1 MPVVFAR
8 QFVSL
13 LLLATSIL
21 LGGCG
26 PAPSAAQAE
35 PAPQPPAALA
45 PSLPSATETTIA
57 EPPATQTLQLGSTLW
72 PPFTDEEGRPRVAID
87 LVHTALARAGIAA
100 ATNIVP
106 DGMLTESLE
115 QGTHAGSVALW
126 RSAEREAF
134 LLYSDAYLENRMV
147 LVGRAGSDVRARSL
161 KELRGKRVGI
171 VEGYAYG
178 PELEAAKEPK
188 FVSGRNDEL
197 NLRALLEK
205 KLDYVIADSLLMA
218 HVFEQYPHQASERL
232 VVAPSPLITR
242 SLHFALRRDVPNAA
256 AIVARFNEEIRL
268 MLADGSYNRALG
280 LAWVSADVDG
290 DGRAELVPR
299 TNQVGARPPVGGY
312 NVLSLPAAK
321 AGSAPTQEPQRYYV
335 GGKHYESWEVVPD
348 DRKREPDDDKFIK
361 QFSFTA
367 LEW

>member
-1 MPVVFAR
+1 MFSR
-8 QFVSL
+8 QFVCLFL
-13 LLLATSIL
+13 LVTSTL

-26 PAPSAAQAE
+26 PAPSAAPPE
-35 PAPQPPAALA
+35 PAPQPPPAAA
-45 PSLPSATETTIA
+45 ASVPPAAEPAVA
-57 EPPATQTLQLGSTLW
+57 EPPVAQTLPLASTPW
-72 PPFTDEEGRPRVAID
+72 PPFTDEEGSPRVAID
-87 LVHTALARAGIAA
+87 LVHTALSRAGYAA
-100 ATNIVP
+100 TTNIVGQ
-106 DGMLTESLE
+106 GMLTEALE
-115 QGTHAGSVALW
+115 QGTYVGSVALW

-188 FVSGRNDEL
+188 FVSGRSDEL

-218 HVFEQYPHQASERL
+218 HVFEQFPHQASERL

-242 SLHFALRRDVPNAA
+242 SLHFALRKDVPNAA
-256 AIVARFNEEIRL
+256 VIVARFNEEIRL

-299 TNQVGARPPVGGY
+299 TNQVGARPPAGGY
-312 NVLSLPAAK
+312 NVLSVPAAP
-321 AGSAPTQEPQRYYV
+321 ASSAPTQEPQRYYV

-367 LEW
+367 FDW